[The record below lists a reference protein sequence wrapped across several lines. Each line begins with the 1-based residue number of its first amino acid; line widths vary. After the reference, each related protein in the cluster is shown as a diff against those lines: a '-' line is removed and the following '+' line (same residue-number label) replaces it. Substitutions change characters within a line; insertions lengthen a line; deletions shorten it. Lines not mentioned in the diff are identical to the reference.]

1 MKRRSSWF
9 VLGASSL
16 LLLSCS
22 TPQPAPNTAS
32 THKSVTLA
40 AEKPA
45 KPLDEPLEPPVVTT
59 DVAKAPDAPEALVAG
74 PDEPLTAPVE
84 THWGSAPKALDAAGS
99 AWGSGGLGLSGVG
112 EGGGGR
118 GEGIGLGSVGTVG
131 RGAGTGTGSGFG
143 SGHGRLG
150 GSHAAAGPVRVG
162 GVVGAVRVGGSSAG
176 AASQLPSGV
185 RTGEWDD
192 NANFREYGRWLAT
205 EKGRGASSIDVSVRR
220 FLVVR
225 DAAGKP
231 VPSCNVEVRDASGKT
246 TTFTTTSTGRA
257 LLFPRAEGFRSQDL
271 TATANCQGAKVAQS
285 FRAAAG
291 DGIVDLSLP
300 SNRVLPDAQT
310 IDVAFVLDTTGSMSE
325 EINALRD
332 TLEKVAS
339 SLGTVGIRPRVGLVE
354 YRDRGDAFVTRMHQM
369 TTDVAGLQ
377 ARIAALQAN
386 GGGDTPEHVNE
397 AVRVAVRT
405 LKFKPESIARLV
417 FLVGDA
423 PPHLDYANDEGYV
436 GAMQEANH
444 AGIQI
449 YSIAAS
455 GMDALGQVVFRQLA
469 QYTGGT
475 HMFVLRGGAGPQST
489 GGGDPR
495 SSCGGTHTDYTSG
508 NLDAL
513 ILSKVRSAIA
523 SKDVSP
529 LRIAGLHQD
538 EKDRPCDQ
546 RVGMVQ

>member
-1 MKRRSSWF
+1 MKRFSSSL

-16 LLLSCS
+16 LLISCS
-22 TPQPAPNTAS
+22 TSQPLSNTAK
-32 THKSVTLA
+32 TVPQAPLA
-40 AEKPA
+40 PKKHAMPV
-45 KPLDEPLEPPVVTT
+45 DEPLESPVVTT
-59 DVAKAPDAPEALVAG
+59 DVPPPVAPPVVPSVAG

-84 THWGSAPKALDAAGS
+84 THWGSPPKAPIASGS
-99 AWGSGGLGLSGVG
+99 AWGGGGLGLSGVG

-118 GEGIGLGSVGTVG
+118 GEGIGLGSIGTVG
-131 RGAGTGTGSGFG
+131 RGAGSGAGAGYGSGSGFG
-143 SGHGRLG
+143 SGHGRLA
-150 GSHAAAGPVRVG
+150 GSHR
-162 GVVGAVRVGGSSAG
+162 VVGAVRVAGSSAV
-176 AASQLPSGV
+176 AASQSPSGV

-205 EKGRGASSIDVSVRR
+205 EKGRGATSIDVSVRR
-220 FLVVR
+220 FIVVR
-225 DAAGKP
+225 DVAGKP
-231 VPSCNVEVRDASGKT
+231 VPSCNVDVKDASGKT
-246 TTFTTTSTGRA
+246 ITLTTTSTGRA
-257 LLFPRAEGFRSQDL
+257 LLFPRAEGFRADDL
-271 TATANCQGAKVAQS
+271 TATANCQGARVAQS

-300 SNRVLPDAQT
+300 TNRVFPDAQT
-310 IDVAFVLDTTGSMSE
+310 IDVAFILDTTGSMSE

-339 SLGTVGIRPRVGLVE
+339 ALGTVGIRPRVGLVE
-354 YRDRGDAFVTRMHQM
+354 YKDRGDAFVTRMHQM

-377 ARIAALQAN
+377 TRISALHAD
-386 GGGDTPEHVNE
+386 GGGDAPEHVNE
-397 AVRVAVRT
+397 ALRVAVRS
-405 LKFKPESIARLV
+405 LKFRPESIARLV

-436 GAMQEANH
+436 KAMQQANH
-444 AGIQI
+444 AGIQLF
-449 YSIAAS
+449 SIAAS
-455 GMDALGQVVFRQLA
+455 GMDPLGQVVFRQLA
-469 QYTGGT
+469 QYTAGT

-513 ILSKVRSAIA
+513 ILSKVRAAIA
-523 SKDVSP
+523 AKDASP

>member
-1 MKRRSSWF
+1 MKRLSF
-9 VLGASSL
+9 LLAAGASSL
-16 LLLSCS
+16 MVLSCS
-22 TPQPAPNTAS
+22 TSPRVTHTATISDKPAPA
-32 THKSVTLA
+32 VI
-40 AEKPA
+40 KPVA
-45 KPLDEPLEPPVVTT
+45 PVDEPLAEPIVNVDKPVAAAA
-59 DVAKAPDAPEALVAG
+59 VAVGPE
-74 PDEPLTAPVE
+74 EPLAAPVD
-84 THWGSAPKALDAAGS
+84 THWGAPKPKPDPLEAKGS
-99 AWGSGGLGLSGVG
+99 MWGGGGLGLTGVG

-118 GEGIGLGSVGTVG
+118 GEGIGLGTIGTIG
-131 RGAGTGTGSGFG
+131 RGAGTGTAPGIGAGAGYG

-150 GSHAAAGPVRVG
+150 GSHRSAIPSVRMGGTSVAGTTMQMP
-162 GVVGAVRVGGSSAG
+162 A
-176 AASQLPSGV
+176 GV

-192 NANFREYGRWLAT
+192 NANFREFGKWLGT
-205 EKGRGASSIDVSVRR
+205 EKGRGAARIDVSVRR

-231 VPSCNVEVRDASGKT
+231 VPSCNVDVRDASGT
-246 TTFTTTSTGRA
+246 TRTFTTTSSGRA
-257 LLFPRAEGFRSQDL
+257 LLFPRAEGFHSDDL
-271 TATANCQGAKVAQS
+271 TATAHCQGANVSQS
-285 FRAAAG
+285 FRSAAG

-300 SNRVLPDAQT
+300 KNRVLQDAPT

-354 YRDRGDAFVTRMHQM
+354 YRDRGDEYVTRTHQM
-369 TTDVAGLQ
+369 TTDVKGLQ
-377 ARIAALQAN
+377 ARIAGLQAT

-405 LKFKPESIARLV
+405 LKFKPESVARLV
-417 FLVGDA
+417 FLIGDA

-436 GAMQEANH
+436 TAMQEANH

-449 YSIAAS
+449 FSIAAS
-455 GMDALGQVVFRQLA
+455 GMDPLGQVVFRQLS

-475 HMFVLRGGAGPQST
+475 HMFVLRGGAGPESV

-513 ILSKVRSAIA
+513 ILSKVRGAIA
-523 SKDVSP
+523 LKDASP

-538 EKDRPCDQ
+538 EKDLPCEQ
-546 RVGMVQ
+546 RVGMLQ